1 MITTQIGR
9 VFLDAY
15 NKRFGKDMDART
27 FIVEKYF
34 PLFFDSPKYMLWVSN
49 SPFVQMKKG
58 QKVETLTVQERREK
72 LEDLIRKVENEGAC
86 DASVAIGYPASE
98 EKSFATTSG
107 QVTSMALKYTPEDVY
122 LSWIGASLGTCVQGG
137 YIILFN
143 HPGILL
149 DIYSGWEHY
158 RHALNDNLPMRGN
171 QVQTW
176 NAQWL
181 THLYSDR
188 YNSAMPMAG
197 FDSYATKNGQ
207 MEVVTQSWIRLLFA
221 ISQAYP
227 NLSILGYVW
236 AFSQTNTTIGF
247 IPCVL
252 GEFRSMKDWY
262 RRIFGDQE
270 WRKAE
275 VLYQTDFGFAAACQM
290 GSLGL
295 KALEPKGLKKYMD
308 EGKFPKLDGQEEV
321 IITFHIYLIWLIA
334 MLNNE
339 ELWEKS
345 REFAKELLAYAE
357 SSSRGKTDKSNKVN
371 EVLASTSKKDFIAGL
386 GKIASDA
393 DGAEKIEEM
402 AKTVHLLPLDLVS
415 YFLVLI
421 RFQYAVINNI
431 KNK

>member
-1 MITTQIGR
+1 M
-9 VFLDAY
+9 
-15 NKRFGKDMDART
+15 DMDAKT

-49 SPFVQMKKG
+49 SPFVQKKKG
-58 QKVETLTVQERREK
+58 QKVETLTEQERREK
-72 LEDLIRKVENEGAC
+72 LEDLIRKVEKEGAC
-86 DASVAIGYPASE
+86 DASVAIGYPASG

-107 QVTSMALKYTPEDVY
+107 QVTSMVLKCTPEDVY
-122 LSWIGASLGTCVQGG
+122 LSWIGASLGSCVEGG
-137 YIILFN
+137 VILFN
-143 HPGILL
+143 HPGVLL
-149 DIYSGWEHY
+149 DIYSGLEYY
-158 RHALNDNLPMRGN
+158 RHALNDNLSMRGN
-171 QVQTW
+171 QVQIW

-207 MEVVTQSWIRLLFA
+207 MEVVTQSWIRLLYA
-221 ISQAYP
+221 VSQAYS

-236 AFSQTNTTIGF
+236 NIDKMNTTIGF
-247 IPCVL
+247 IPCIL

-262 RRIFGDQE
+262 RRIFGEQE
-270 WRKAE
+270 WRRAE
-275 VLYQTDFGFAAACQM
+275 ALYQTDFGFAAACQM

-295 KALEPKGLKKYMD
+295 KALKPKGLKKYMED
-308 EGKFPKLDGQEEV
+308 GKVPKLGRQGDA

-345 REFAKELLAYAE
+345 REFAKELQVYAE

-415 YFLVLI
+415 YFLVLM